1 MTKKN
6 ELVPVSAKELQIV
19 EYRGQRVVT
28 TEQLAA
34 GYGTD
39 KDNIQKNYKRNEI
52 RFQEGKHYFLL
63 DGDELRE
70 FRLITNQPTISPV
83 VNKHTTKLY
92 LWTERGAANHSKM
105 LETDQAWNY
114 FDDLTEF
121 YFTRRDS
128 ITTEAELL
136 SNPAKLRSMLSVYAE
151 NVERLE
157 GENKTLS
164 ATVGSLEKHLT
175 KGMTL
180 PAFCKGLNGVNT
192 TKIMWWAMERN
203 WLYNEQKDPEKKPRW
218 RVASYVR
225 DRYLTEDE
233 NEIKPHGQDPFITR
247 TVVLLEKGCHRLY
260 ALYMKGELPMKKSWN
275 GEYQHDK
282 AVYTPEVK

>member
-6 ELVPVSAKELQIV
+6 ELTLIPAKELQIV
-19 EYRGQRVVT
+19 EYRGQRVVD
-28 TEQLAA
+28 TERLAA

-39 KDNIQKNYKRNEI
+39 VKNIQMNFTNNKS
-52 RFQEGKHYFLL
+52 RFEEGKHYFKLE
-63 DGDELRE
+63 GEELQQ
-70 FRLITNQPTISPV
+70 FKNCPNNFGS
-83 VNKHTTKLY
+83 VNKHTRNLI

-105 LETDQAWNY
+105 LETDQAWGY

-121 YFTRRDS
+121 YFTRRDA

-164 ATVGSLEKHLT
+164 TTVDSLEKHFT

-192 TKIMWWAMERN
+192 AKIMWWAMERN

-218 RVASYVR
+218 RVASYAR

-247 TVVLLEKGCHRLY
+247 TAVLLEKGCHRLY

-275 GEYQHDK
+275 GEYHHDK
-282 AVYTPEVK
+282 AIYTPEGK

>member
-1 MTKKN
+1 MSKKN

-28 TEQLAA
+28 TEQLAS
-34 GYGTD
+34 GYGTTVD
-39 KDNIQKNYKRNEI
+39 RIRQNFNRNKS
-52 RFQEGKHYFLL
+52 RFIEEKHHFQVEGE
-63 DGDELRE
+63 ELNDLRVS
-70 FRLITNQPTISPV
+70 FSDAQISS
-83 VNKHTTKLY
+83 KTRSLT

-105 LETDQAWNY
+105 LETDQAWSY

-164 ATVGSLEKHLT
+164 ATVDSLEKHFT
-175 KGMTL
+175 KGITL

-192 TKIMWWAMERN
+192 AKIMWWAMERN

-218 RVASYVR
+218 RVASYAR

-247 TVVLLEKGCHRLY
+247 TAVLLEKGCHRLY

>member
-34 GYGTD
+34 GYGTTVD
-39 KDNIQKNYKRNEI
+39 RIRQNFNRNKS
-52 RFQEGKHYFLL
+52 RFFEGKHYFQIA
-63 DGDELRE
+63 GDELSA
-70 FRLITNQPTISPV
+70 FRVSFSDA
-83 VNKHTTKLY
+83 VNKHSTTIT

-164 ATVGSLEKHLT
+164 ATVGSLEKHFT

-192 TKIMWWAMERN
+192 SKIMWWAMERN

-218 RVASYVR
+218 RVASYAR
-225 DRYLTEDE
+225 DRYLTEEE
-233 NEIKPHGQDPFITR
+233 NKVKPHGQDEFVTR
-247 TVVLLEKGCHRLY
+247 TAVLLERGCHRLY
-260 ALYMKGELPMKKSWN
+260 ALYMKGELPMKKTWN
-275 GEYQHDK
+275 GEYHHDK
-282 AVYTPEVK
+282 AIYTPEGK

>member
-1 MTKKN
+1 MSKKN
-6 ELVPVSAKELQIV
+6 ELVPISAKELQIV
-19 EYRGQRVVT
+19 EYHGQRVVT

-34 GYGTD
+34 GYGAEI
-39 KDNIQKNYKRNEI
+39 KSIQNNFNRNQS
-52 RFQEGKHYFLL
+52 RFTEGKHFFKIE
-63 DGDELRE
+63 GQELTGLRSS
-70 FRLITNQPTISPV
+70 FSGAQIS
-83 VNKHTTKLY
+83 NKTRILY

-164 ATVGSLEKHLT
+164 TTVDSLEKHFT
-175 KGMTL
+175 KGMTI
-180 PAFCKGLNGVNT
+180 PAFCKSLNGVNT
-192 TKIMWWAMERN
+192 SRIMGWAMERN
-203 WLYNEQKDPEKKPRW
+203 WLYNERKDPEKKPRW
-218 RVASYVR
+218 RVASYAR
-225 DRYLTEDE
+225 DRYLTEEE
-233 NEIKPHGQDPFITR
+233 NKVKPHGQDEFVTR
-247 TVVLLEKGCHRLY
+247 TAVLLERGCHRLY
-260 ALYMKGELPMKKSWN
+260 ALYMKGELPMKKTWN
-275 GEYQHDK
+275 GEYHHDK
-282 AVYTPEVK
+282 AIYTPEVKS

>member
-6 ELVPVSAKELQIV
+6 ELTPVSAKELQIV

-28 TEQLAA
+28 TEQLAV
-34 GYGTD
+34 GYGAD
-39 KDNIQKNYKRNEI
+39 VKNIQMNFTNNKS
-52 RFQEGKHYFLL
+52 RFEEGKHYFKLE
-63 DGDELRE
+63 GEELQQ
-70 FRLITNQPTISPV
+70 FKRLPNSFGLVSKYTSQFI
-83 VNKHTTKLY
+83 

-121 YFTRRDS
+121 YFTRRDA

-164 ATVGSLEKHLT
+164 TTVDSLEKHFT
-175 KGMTL
+175 KGMTI
-180 PAFCKGLNGVNT
+180 PAFCKSLNGVNT
-192 TKIMWWAMERN
+192 ARIMGWAMERN
-203 WLYNEQKDPEKKPRW
+203 WLYNERKDPEKKPRW
-218 RVASYVR
+218 RVASYAR
-225 DRYLTEDE
+225 DRYLTEEE
-233 NEIKPHGQDPFITR
+233 NKVKPHGQDEFVTR
-247 TVVLLEKGCHRLY
+247 TAVLLERGCHRLY
-260 ALYMKGELPMKKSWN
+260 ALYMKGELPMKKTWN
-275 GEYQHDK
+275 GEHHHDK
-282 AVYTPEVK
+282 AIYTPEGK

>member
-34 GYGTD
+34 GYGAT
-39 KDNIQKNYKRNEI
+39 NQQITNNFNRNKS
-52 RFQEGKHYFLL
+52 RFVESKHYYRIE
-63 DGDELRE
+63 GEEVEILRNS
-70 FRLITNQPTISPV
+70 FRGVQIS
-83 VNKHTTKLY
+83 NKARSFY

-164 ATVGSLEKHLT
+164 ATVGSLEKHFT
-175 KGMTL
+175 KGMTI

-218 RVASYVR
+218 RVASYAR

-247 TVVLLEKGCHRLY
+247 TAVLLEKGCHRLY

-282 AVYTPEVK
+282 AVYTPEVKS

>member
-28 TEQLAA
+28 TEQMAA
-34 GYGTD
+34 GYGTTVD
-39 KDNIQKNYKRNEI
+39 RIRQNFNRNKS
-52 RFQEGKHYFLL
+52 RFAEEKHYFQIE
-63 DGDELRE
+63 GEELNDLRVS
-70 FRLITNQPTISPV
+70 FSDAQISS
-83 VNKHTTKLY
+83 KTRSLT

-157 GENKTLS
+157 GENKTLN
-164 ATVGSLEKHLT
+164 ATVDSLEKYFT
-175 KGMTL
+175 KGMTI

-192 TKIMWWAMERN
+192 AKIMWWAMERN
-203 WLYNEQKDPEKKPRW
+203 WLYNEQKDPEKNH
-218 RVASYVR
+218 AGGS
-225 DRYLTEDE
+225 
-233 NEIKPHGQDPFITR
+233 
-247 TVVLLEKGCHRLY
+247 
-260 ALYMKGELPMKKSWN
+260 LPMPVIAISPKMK
-275 GEYQHDK
+275 
-282 AVYTPEVK
+282 TR

>member
-1 MTKKN
+1 MTKKD
-6 ELVPVSAKELQIV
+6 ELVPVSARELQIV
-19 EYRGQRVVT
+19 EYRGQRVVD
-28 TEQLAA
+28 TERLAA

-39 KDNIQKNYKRNEI
+39 AKSIQMNFSRNQD
-52 RFQEGKHYFLL
+52 RFIEGKHYFKLE
-63 DGDELRE
+63 GEELKQ
-70 FRLITNQPTISPV
+70 FKNCPTNCGS
-83 VNKHTTKLY
+83 VNKHTRNLT

-121 YFTRRDS
+121 YFTRRDN

-157 GENKTLS
+157 GENKTLN
-164 ATVGSLEKHLT
+164 ATVDSLEKYFT
-175 KGMTL
+175 KGMTI

-192 TKIMWWAMERN
+192 AKIMWWAMERN

-218 RVASYVR
+218 RVASYAR

-233 NEIKPHGQDPFITR
+233 NEITPRGKDAFITR
-247 TVVLLEKGCHRLY
+247 TAVLLEKGCHRLY

-275 GEYQHDK
+275 GEYHHDK
-282 AVYTPEVK
+282 AIYTLEGK

>member
-34 GYGTD
+34 GYGAD
-39 KDNIQKNYKRNEI
+39 AKNIQDNFQKNRQ
-52 RFQEGKHYFLL
+52 RFIEGKHYFWLE
-63 DGDELRE
+63 GEELQVFKRLPDN
-70 FRLITNQPTISPV
+70 FGVANKYTSRLI
-83 VNKHTTKLY
+83 

-105 LETDQAWNY
+105 LETDQAWGY

-157 GENKTLS
+157 GENKTLN
-164 ATVGSLEKHLT
+164 ATVDSLEKHFT

-192 TKIMWWAMERN
+192 AKIMWWAMERN

-218 RVASYVR
+218 RVASYAR

-247 TVVLLEKGCHRLY
+247 TAVLLEKGCHRLY

-275 GEYQHDK
+275 GEYHHDK
-282 AVYTPEVK
+282 AIYTPEVKS

>member
-34 GYGTD
+34 GYGVD
-39 KDNIQKNYKRNEI
+39 VNNIKVNYHRNQD
-52 RFQEGKHYFLL
+52 RFIEGKHYF
-63 DGDELRE
+63 DIEGDELRDMKNWVSLSNSVGK
-70 FRLITNQPTISPV
+70 RARSLR
-83 VNKHTTKLY
+83 

-164 ATVGSLEKHLT
+164 ATVDSLEKHFT
-175 KGMTL
+175 KGMTI

-218 RVASYVR
+218 RVASYAR

-247 TVVLLEKGCHRLY
+247 TAVLLEKGCHRLY

-282 AVYTPEVK
+282 AVYTPEGK

>member
-1 MTKKN
+1 MSKKN
-6 ELVPVSAKELQIV
+6 ELAPVSAKELQIV

-28 TEQLAA
+28 TEQLAS
-34 GYGTD
+34 GYGATE
-39 KDNIQKNYKRNEI
+39 KMITNNFSRNKE
-52 RFQEGKHYFLL
+52 RFVDGKHYFWVE
-63 DGDELRE
+63 GDELQSLKNCPSLRG
-70 FRLITNQPTISPV
+70 S
-83 VNKHTTKLY
+83 VNKHARNLI

-164 ATVGSLEKHLT
+164 ATVGSLEKHFT
-175 KGMTL
+175 KGITL

-192 TKIMWWAMERN
+192 AKIMWWAMERN

-218 RVASYVR
+218 RVASYAR

-247 TVVLLEKGCHRLY
+247 TAVLLEKGCHRLY

>member
-6 ELVPVSAKELQIV
+6 ELTPVSAKELQIV

-28 TEQLAA
+28 TEQLAV
-34 GYGTD
+34 GYGVD
-39 KDNIQKNYKRNEI
+39 VKNIQNNFARNES
-52 RFQEGKHYFLL
+52 RFIEEKHYFNVE
-63 DGDELRE
+63 GEELQQLK
-70 FRLITNQPTISPV
+70 RLPSLRGLVSKYTSQLT
-83 VNKHTTKLY
+83 

-121 YFTRRDS
+121 YFTRRDG

-164 ATVGSLEKHLT
+164 TTVDSLEKHFT
-175 KGMTL
+175 KGMTI
-180 PAFCKGLNGVNT
+180 PAFCKSLNGVNT
-192 TKIMWWAMERN
+192 ARIMGWAMERN
-203 WLYNEQKDPEKKPRW
+203 WLYNERKDPEKKPRW
-218 RVASYVR
+218 RV
-225 DRYLTEDE
+225 
-233 NEIKPHGQDPFITR
+233 
-247 TVVLLEKGCHRLY
+247 
-260 ALYMKGELPMKKSWN
+260 
-275 GEYQHDK
+275 
-282 AVYTPEVK
+282 

>member
-6 ELVPVSAKELQIV
+6 ELVPMSAKELQIV

-28 TEQLAA
+28 TEQLAS
-34 GYGTD
+34 GYGATTPQIT
-39 KDNIQKNYKRNEI
+39 NNFNRNKS
-52 RFQEGKHYFLL
+52 RFIEGKHYFNVE
-63 DGDELRE
+63 GDELQE
-70 FRLITNQPTISPV
+70 LKNLISLRDLV
-83 VNKHTTKLY
+83 SKHTSRFI

-157 GENKTLS
+157 GENKTLNT
-164 ATVGSLEKHLT
+164 TVNSLEKHFT

-192 TKIMWWAMERN
+192 AKIMWWAMERN

-218 RVASYVR
+218 RVASYAR
-225 DRYLTEDE
+225 DRYLTEEE
-233 NEIKPHGQDPFITR
+233 NKIKPHGQDEFVTR
-247 TVVLLEKGCHRLY
+247 TAVLLEKGCHRLY
-260 ALYMKGELPMKKSWN
+260 ALYTKGELPMKKSWN
-275 GEYQHDK
+275 GEYHHDK
-282 AVYTPEVK
+282 AIYTPEGK

>member
-6 ELVPVSAKELQIV
+6 ELVPVSASELQIV

-28 TEQLAA
+28 TEQMAA
-34 GYGTD
+34 GYGTTVD
-39 KDNIQKNYKRNEI
+39 RIRQNFNRNKS
-52 RFQEGKHYFLL
+52 RFAEGKHYFQIE
-63 DGDELRE
+63 GEELNDLRVS
-70 FRLITNQPTISPV
+70 FSDAQISS
-83 VNKHTTKLY
+83 KTRSLT

-157 GENKTLS
+157 GENKTLN
-164 ATVGSLEKHLT
+164 ATVDSLEKYFT
-175 KGMTL
+175 KGMTI

-192 TKIMWWAMERN
+192 NKIMGWAMERN

-218 RVASYVR
+218 RVASYAR

-233 NEIKPHGQDPFITR
+233 NEITPRGKDPFITR
-247 TVVLLEKGCHRLY
+247 TAVLLERGCHRLY
-260 ALYMKGELPMKKSWN
+260 ALYMKGELPMKKTWN
-275 GEYQHDK
+275 GEYHHDK
-282 AVYTPEVK
+282 AIYTPEGK

>member
-1 MTKKN
+1 
-6 ELVPVSAKELQIV
+6 
-19 EYRGQRVVT
+19 
-28 TEQLAA
+28 
-34 GYGTD
+34 
-39 KDNIQKNYKRNEI
+39 I
-52 RFQEGKHYFLL
+52 RFFEGKHYFQII
-63 DGDELRE
+63 GDELSA
-70 FRLITNQPTISPV
+70 FRVSFSDA
-83 VNKHTTKLY
+83 VNKHTSTIT

-157 GENKTLS
+157 GENKTLN
-164 ATVGSLEKHLT
+164 ATVDSLEKYFT
-175 KGMTL
+175 KGMTI

-192 TKIMWWAMERN
+192 AKIMWWAMERN

-218 RVASYVR
+218 RVASYAR

-233 NEIKPHGQDPFITR
+233 NEITPRGKDAFITR
-247 TVVLLEKGCHRLY
+247 TAVLLEKGCHRLY

-275 GEYQHDK
+275 GEYHHDK
-282 AVYTPEVK
+282 AIYTPEGK

>member
-1 MTKKN
+1 MSKKN

-34 GYGTD
+34 GYGVD
-39 KDNIQKNYKRNEI
+39 VNNIKVNYSRNTE
-52 RFQEGKHYFLL
+52 RFIEGKHFFKVT
-63 DGDELRE
+63 GQELKDLRVTLSNLQISNKT
-70 FRLITNQPTISPV
+70 RSLI
-83 VNKHTTKLY
+83 

-121 YFTRRDS
+121 YFTRRDA

-164 ATVGSLEKHLT
+164 TTVDSLEKHFT

-180 PAFCKGLNGVNT
+180 PAFCKSLNGVNT
-192 TKIMWWAMERN
+192 ARIMGWAMERN
-203 WLYNEQKDPEKKPRW
+203 WLYNERKDPEKKPRW
-218 RVASYVR
+218 RVASYAR
-225 DRYLTEDE
+225 DRYLTEEE
-233 NEIKPHGQDPFITR
+233 NKVRPHGQDEFVTR
-247 TVVLLEKGCHRLY
+247 TAVLLERGCHRLY
-260 ALYMKGELPMKKSWN
+260 ALYMKGELPMKKTWN
-275 GEYQHDK
+275 GEYHHDK
-282 AVYTPEVK
+282 AIYTPEGK

>member
-1 MTKKN
+1 MSKKN

-28 TEQLAA
+28 TEQLAS
-34 GYGTD
+34 GYCATE
-39 KDNIQKNYKRNEI
+39 KMITNNFSRNKE
-52 RFQEGKHYFLL
+52 RFVDGKHYFWVE
-63 DGDELRE
+63 GDELQSLKNCPSLRG
-70 FRLITNQPTISPV
+70 S
-83 VNKHTTKLY
+83 VNKHARNLI

-136 SNPAKLRSMLSVYAE
+136 GNPAKLRSMLSVYAE

-164 ATVGSLEKHLT
+164 ATVGSLEKHFT
-175 KGMTL
+175 KGITL

-192 TKIMWWAMERN
+192 AKIMWWAMERN

-218 RVASYVR
+218 RVASYAR

-247 TVVLLEKGCHRLY
+247 TAVLLEKGCHRLY

-282 AVYTPEVK
+282 AVYTPEVKQ

>member
-1 MTKKN
+1 MSKKN

-28 TEQLAA
+28 TEQLAS
-34 GYGTD
+34 GYGTTVD
-39 KDNIQKNYKRNEI
+39 RIRQNFNRNKS
-52 RFQEGKHYFLL
+52 RFIEEKHHFQVEGE
-63 DGDELRE
+63 ELNDLRVS
-70 FRLITNQPTISPV
+70 FSDAQISS
-83 VNKHTTKLY
+83 KTRSLT

-164 ATVGSLEKHLT
+164 ATVGSLEKHFT
-175 KGMTL
+175 KGITL

-192 TKIMWWAMERN
+192 AKIMWWAMERN

-218 RVASYVR
+218 RVASYAR

-247 TVVLLEKGCHRLY
+247 TAVLLEKGCHRLY

-282 AVYTPEVK
+282 AVYTPEVKQ

>member
-1 MTKKN
+1 MSKKN
-6 ELVPVSAKELQIV
+6 ELTLIPAKELQIV

-34 GYGTD
+34 GYGATE
-39 KDNIQKNYKRNEI
+39 KMITNNFSRNKE
-52 RFQEGKHYFLL
+52 RFVDGKHYFWVE
-63 DGDELRE
+63 GDELQSLKSCPSLRG
-70 FRLITNQPTISPV
+70 S
-83 VNKHTTKLY
+83 VNKYTRNLI

-164 ATVGSLEKHLT
+164 TTVDSLEKHFT
-175 KGMTL
+175 KGMTI
-180 PAFCKGLNGVNT
+180 PAFCKSLNGVNT
-192 TKIMWWAMERN
+192 SKIMGWAMERN
-203 WLYNEQKDPEKKPRW
+203 WLYNERKDPEKKPRW
-218 RVASYVR
+218 RVASYAR
-225 DRYLTEDE
+225 DRYLTEEE
-233 NEIKPHGQDPFITR
+233 NKVKPHGQDEFVTR
-247 TVVLLEKGCHRLY
+247 TAVLLERGCHRLY
-260 ALYMKGELPMKKSWN
+260 ALYIKGELPMKKTWN
-275 GEYQHDK
+275 GEYHHDK
-282 AVYTPEVK
+282 AIYTPEGK